1 MRDFEYD
8 MMVDSDYRDA
18 LYAAAAYFEDEPDLP
33 SSYYQESEISE
44 VRHPLYAEI
53 QALGQPRY

>member
-18 LYAAAAYFEDEPDLP
+18 ICAVAAYFEDEPDLP
-33 SSYYQESEISE
+33 ISYYQESEISE

-53 QALGQPRY
+53 